1 MSKNNTH
8 IRHRQ
13 NLLDIAIQTTGGL
26 DALFEIAMD
35 NGISI
40 SQQLAPGTE
49 LKIKQPAAN
58 AVVLNY
64 YNRNKILPATAGSE
78 NILLLEN
85 GSAILTENESNILIN

>member
-1 MSKNNTH
+1 MSKSNTH

-40 SQQLAPGTE
+40 SQQLVPGTE
-49 LKIKQPAAN
+49 LKIKQPATN

-64 YNRNKILPATAGSE
+64 YNRNKILSATAGSE
-78 NILLLEN
+78 NMSQGAFSFGFTN
-85 GSAILTENESNILIN
+85 GFEI